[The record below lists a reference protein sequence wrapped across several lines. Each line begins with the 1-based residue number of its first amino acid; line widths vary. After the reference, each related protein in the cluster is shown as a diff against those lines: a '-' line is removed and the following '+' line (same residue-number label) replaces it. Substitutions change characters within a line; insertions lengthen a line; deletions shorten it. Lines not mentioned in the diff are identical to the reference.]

1 LIPKI
6 IHYCWFGKGDMP
18 KLETECI
25 RSWKKHLPDY
35 EFVLWN
41 EERFDVTKHPYVKEA
56 YEAKKYAFVTD
67 YVRLYALYYYGG
79 IYMDTDVE
87 VLKPLDSF
95 LVHKAFI
102 GCESDVL
109 LGTGTIGAESGHPWI
124 KDLLAEYENKRF
136 ILPDG
141 SYNTIPNTYLV
152 AEFTKKA
159 YGWEPKDAYQVL
171 KEDLHVYPFDFFCAK
186 DLRTGKICANENTY
200 TIHRFS
206 GSWKSKREKLN
217 DEIKRI
223 IGTKGTEFVV
233 KVKNKMKGSRM

>member
-1 LIPKI
+1 MQKGDCALIPKI

-67 YVRLYALYYYGG
+67 YVRLYALYNYGG

-87 VLKPLDSF
+87 ALKPLDPF

-141 SYNTIPNTYLV
+141 SYDTIPNTYLV

-186 DLRTGKICANENTY
+186 DLRTVKYVPMKIP
-200 TIHRFS
+200 IRFIVFQDL
-206 GSWKSKREKLN
+206 GSQKEKS
-217 DEIKRI
+217 
-223 IGTKGTEFVV
+223 
-233 KVKNKMKGSRM
+233 